1 MPEET
6 IVFTNGVFDLIHVGH
21 IYLLEEAKK
30 LGDRLI
36 VGLNSDESATK
47 IKRKPVNSQ
56 EDRKKVLEAIK
67 YVDEVVIFSET
78 NPLDLIENIK
88 PNILLK
94 GGDYVRETVIGHDL
108 VESYGGKIVIIST
121 LEGNSTTKTIRKIK
135 GRSFKKDLSKKKGDY
150 YETNENSNS
159 RR

>member
-36 VGLNSDESATK
+36 IGLNSDESATK

-78 NPLDLIENIK
+78 NPLDLIEKIR
-88 PNILLK
+88 PDILLK
-94 GGDYVRETVIGHDL
+94 GGDYTRETVIGHDF
-108 VESYGGKIVIIST
+108 VEGYGGEIVIISI
-121 LEGNSTTKTIRKIK
+121 LKGNSTTKTIKKIK
-135 GRSFKKDLSKKKGDY
+135 GRSFKKDLPKIKGGY
-150 YETNENSNS
+150 IS
-159 RR
+159 